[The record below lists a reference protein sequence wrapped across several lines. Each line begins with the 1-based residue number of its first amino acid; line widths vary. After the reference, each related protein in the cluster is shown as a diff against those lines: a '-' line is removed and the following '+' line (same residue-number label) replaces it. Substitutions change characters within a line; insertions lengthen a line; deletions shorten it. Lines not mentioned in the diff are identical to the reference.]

1 MAGWRKNK
9 ETEITMS
16 PEDLNTK
23 HFLEVLHQRTAGN
36 TEVQVSMYEVGAA
49 LGLAK
54 IEAGALAEELMVAGL
69 VELRTLAG
77 GISITHE
84 GMVSLGISPPAAPS
98 VNSGRQFSKGPNAST
113 ADCEL
118 LNHLLGDIRAS
129 LSGLKTEYQQL
140 EEIIIDIK
148 TIEVQLLSPSPKIAV
163 FRELLRSLHA
173 SFTTLGNASMA
184 ANLEP
189 LIR

>member
-1 MAGWRKNK
+1 MN
-9 ETEITMS
+9 

-23 HFLEVLHQRTAGN
+23 HFLEILHQSTAGN
-36 TEVQVSMYEVGAA
+36 TEIQVSMHEVGAA
-49 LGLAK
+49 MGLTK

-77 GISITHE
+77 GISITRE
-84 GMVSLGISPPAAPS
+84 GLETLGISPPAAPPS

-118 LNHLLGDIRAS
+118 LNNLLSTIRAS
-129 LSGLKTEYQQL
+129 LSGIKTEYRQL

-163 FRELLRSLHA
+163 FREVLRSLHA
-173 SFTTLGNASMA
+173 SFLALGNATMA